1 MPLGPAPA
9 ELTAAQPVFD
19 GVAIALGVLIVLA
32 IVACAWRLL
41 RSPSPLDRHR
51 FPEGSSCRTSADS
64 STAS

>member
-19 GVAIALGVLIVLA
+19 GVAIAQGILIVLA

-41 RSPSPLDRHR
+41 R
-51 FPEGSSCRTSADS
+51 
-64 STAS
+64 